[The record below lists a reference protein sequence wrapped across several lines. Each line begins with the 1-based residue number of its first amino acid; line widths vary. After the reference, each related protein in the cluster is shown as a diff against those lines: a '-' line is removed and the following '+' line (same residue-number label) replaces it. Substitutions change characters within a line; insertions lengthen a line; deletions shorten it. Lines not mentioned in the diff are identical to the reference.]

1 MSIHSMNPS
10 SRTWAADT
18 VSKPTVVTVTDTILV
33 AESLIAAKSL
43 EIAVSDWLNKLSL
56 ADSSVRD
63 DLQERLVRAGIEAV
77 MEHRMT
83 TPVFISA
90 LESLPTSREN
100 IRLIRAHIRQYAATL
115 TQAGEVHA

>member
-1 MSIHSMNPS
+1 
-10 SRTWAADT
+10 
-18 VSKPTVVTVTDTILV
+18 VTVTADTILV
-33 AESLIAAKSL
+33 AESLIEAKSL

-56 ADSSVRD
+56 ADSSARD

-90 LESLPTSREN
+90 LESLPETSREN

>member
-1 MSIHSMNPS
+1 
-10 SRTWAADT
+10 
-18 VSKPTVVTVTDTILV
+18 DTILV

-77 MEHRMT
+77 TEHGMT
-83 TPVFISA
+83 TPAFISA
-90 LESLPTSREN
+90 LGSLPETSREN
-100 IRLIRAHIRQYAATL
+100 IRLIRTHIREYASTL